1 MSLLGIVAV
10 ALVIVIL
17 FQISKAGEI
26 LGELGGEK
34 KMVDANNRFQANMF
48 LWVLIFGLIGIVW
61 SAFHYSPM
69 FLPEASSEHGVGIQN
84 MYFWTLVSIVPIFFL
99 TQILLFGFSYFY
111 RRDDRKA
118 AFYFPE
124 SNKLELIWSLIPAVV
139 MVLLVTGGLRQWLKI
154 TGPIPEEL
162 AEEVLTIEATAQQ
175 FKWDIRY
182 SGKDKKLG
190 PRANR
195 KMSADNP
202 WGQDWTDPAN
212 QDDFIPTEVYL
223 PVNRPV
229 MVKINSLDVLHSFY
243 LPHFKVKMDAVPGI
257 PTQFWFTPTKTS
269 AQMQLELDN
278 PEFIYELA
286 CAELC
291 GKAHYNMRKEVFV
304 VEQDEFDAWMDKQ
317 ESLYSQFAK
326 PTKSA
331 EVDTEKEEKSEK
343 SEKEEDV
350 EKTVSSL

>member
-1 MSLLGIVAV
+1 MSFLGIA
-10 ALVIVIL
+10 AITLVVIIL

-34 KMVDANNRFQANMF
+34 ESVDANNRFQANMF
-48 LWVLIFGLIGIVW
+48 LGVLVFGLIGIVW
-61 SAFHYSPM
+61 SAVHYSPM

-111 RRDDRKA
+111 RKDDRKTS
-118 AFYFPE
+118 FFFPE

-154 TGPIPEEL
+154 TGPIPEERL
-162 AEEVLTIEATAQQ
+162 EETLTIEATAQQ

-182 SGKDKKLG
+182 SGKDRKLG

-195 KMSADNP
+195 KMTAENP
-202 WGQDWTDPAN
+202 WGQDWSDPAN
-212 QDDFIPTEVYL
+212 QDDFIPTEIYL
-223 PVNRPV
+223 PVNKPV

-257 PTQFWFTPTKTS
+257 PTQFWFIPTKTT

-278 PEFIYELA
+278 PEFVYELA

-291 GKAHYNMRKEVFV
+291 GKAHFNMRKEVYV
-304 VEQDEFDAWMDKQ
+304 VEQDEFDAWAAEQ
-317 ESLYSQFAK
+317 ESLYSKFVK
-326 PTKSA
+326 PAKSA
-331 EVDTEKEEKSEK
+331 EADTQEQENEKNEKEEGIK
-343 SEKEEDV
+343 
-350 EKTVSSL
+350 KTVSSL